1 MLEELLDS
9 QKSPLLVVISG
20 PSGVGKDTIVQRM
33 KERGL
38 SMHFVVTATSREQR
52 ETEIEGQDYFFVS
65 KEQFEQMISEGELI
79 EHAVVYGEYKGIPK
93 KHVSEAMD
101 SGKDVVMRL
110 DVQGAETIRSLY
122 PQALLIFLST
132 QNEDE
137 LIERLKR
144 RRTETAER
152 LQLRIDTARD
162 ELEKV
167 PLFDYYVLNSEMQVD
182 STVDNVLAIIQAEHL
197 RTEPRKV
204 VL

>member
-1 MLEELLDS
+1 MLEELLGS
-9 QKSPLLVVISG
+9 QQRPLLVVISG

-65 KEQFEQMISEGELI
+65 KEQFEHMIEDGELL

-93 KHVSEAMD
+93 KHVQEAMA

-132 QNEDE
+132 QDEDE
-137 LIERLKR
+137 LVERLKR

-152 LQLRIDTARD
+152 LQLRIDTARE

-167 PLFDYYVLNSEMQVD
+167 PLFDYYVLNPELQVD

-197 RTEPRKV
+197 RTEPRV
-204 VL
+204 VML

>member
-1 MLEELLDS
+1 
-9 QKSPLLVVISG
+9 
-20 PSGVGKDTIVQRM
+20 
-33 KERGL
+33 
-38 SMHFVVTATSREQR
+38 
-52 ETEIEGQDYFFVS
+52 
-65 KEQFEQMISEGELI
+65 
-79 EHAVVYGEYKGIPK
+79 
-93 KHVSEAMD
+93 
-101 SGKDVVMRL
+101 MRL

>member
-1 MLEELLDS
+1 MLDELLAN

-20 PSGVGKDTIVQRM
+20 PSGVGKDTILQRL

-52 ETEIEGQDYFFVS
+52 ESEVEGQDYFFVS
-65 KEQFEQMISEGELI
+65 KEQFEQMIEQGELI

-93 KHVSEAMD
+93 KHVSEAIA

-122 PQALLIFLST
+122 PEALLIFLST
-132 QNEDE
+132 QDEQE
-137 LIERLKR
+137 LIERLKQ
-144 RRTETAER
+144 RRTESPDR
-152 LQLRIDTARD
+152 LQLRIETARQ

-167 PLFDYYVLNSEMQVD
+167 PLFDYYVLNPEFQLD
-182 STVDNVLAIIQAEHL
+182 STVDNVIAIIQAEHL